1 MTGIGSTIRILRMV
15 GIKQN
20 SKRISLSPEDVDI
33 DTKEKKLSVISSI
46 EGSEKN
52 IKTIVD
58 AVEQFFTNLLV
69 EIDDWNMKVAVSS
82 EQNKKD
88 LKRSTK

>member
-1 MTGIGSTIRILRMV
+1 MV

-20 SKRISLSPEDVDI
+20 SKRIILSPEDVDI
-33 DTKEKKLSVISSI
+33 DTKEKILSVISSI

>member
-1 MTGIGSTIRILRMV
+1 MV

-20 SKRISLSPEDVDI
+20 SKRIILSPEDVDI
-33 DTKEKKLSVISSI
+33 DTKEKILSVISSI

-58 AVEQFFTNLLV
+58 AVEQFFTNLHV